1 MCLFDDAFNL
11 KDHTVLETDG
21 VTVGN
26 WWNVTKSVKSVN

>member
-21 VTVGN
+21 VTVDHRL
-26 WWNVTKSVKSVN
+26 NVTKSVKSVN